1 MKTKLI
7 AFLFILSFGITSCTK
22 SDEPVVPAKHTLL
35 IYMMANNDLN
45 RFGVLNLDAL
55 MKVAT
60 KKNLNGGNLIV
71 YYTLEGATPQ
81 LLQLK
86 ENSDGKV
93 IKEVVLDYEKQNS
106 ASPEVLL
113 SVIKEVV
120 SRFPA
125 DSYGLDLWSH
135 GSAWV
140 PSEYQNMMKAF
151 GQDGT
156 NWMEIDELAK
166 GIPNGLFNYIL
177 FDACYMASVEC
188 IYELKDKANY
198 ILASP
203 TETMGDGWPYEKIIP
218 VFFENNLQLEKA
230 AEIFYNYYNA
240 LSGNNQTATVS
251 VAKTSEIEN
260 LTAIVKEILAD
271 KSEEDIFNLDL
282 QSMQRLEYLTNSY
295 YTLRQGFLYD
305 FDDFIKQLAT
315 AGQYEQFQAAM
326 GKLITYEAHTKN
338 AFFGALGYSKPI
350 DRCCGLTVFV
360 PQQSIP
366 KINEWYKTRV
376 AWEKA
381 VYPN

>member
-1 MKTKLI
+1 MRTILI
-7 AFLFILSFGITSCTK
+7 TFLFVLSFGITSCTK
-22 SDEPVVPAKHTLL
+22 SDGPVIPAKHTLL
-35 IYMMANNDLN
+35 VYIMANNSLDNFGIQNLN
-45 RFGVLNLDAL
+45 T
-55 MKVAT
+55 MMEVAT

-71 YYTLEGATPQ
+71 YYAPQGATPQ

-93 IKEVVLDYEKQNS
+93 IKEIILDYEKQNS

-125 DSYGLDLWSH
+125 ESYGLDLWSH

-140 PSEYQNMMKAF
+140 PSDYQNMMKAF

-203 TETMGDGWPYEKIIP
+203 TETMGAGWPYAEIIP
-218 VFFENNLQLEKA
+218 AFFENNVQLEKI

-240 LSGNNQTATVS
+240 KSGYSQTATVS
-251 VAKTSEIEN
+251 VTKTSEIEN
-260 LTAIVKEILAD
+260 LAVIVKEILAD

-282 QSMQRLEYLTNSY
+282 KKMQRLEYLSNSP
-295 YTLRQGFLYD
+295 YTTRQGFLYD

-315 AGQYEQFQAAM
+315 DEQYGRFQTAI

-338 AFFGALGYSKPI
+338 AYFAALHDSMPI

-366 KINEWYKTRV
+366 KINDWYKARV

-381 VYPN
+381 VYPY

>member
-7 AFLFILSFGITSCTK
+7 AFLFVLSFGITSCTK

-35 IYMMANNDLN
+35 VYIMANNSLDK
-45 RFGVLNLDAL
+45 FGILNLNTM

-60 KKNLNGGNLIV
+60 KDNLNGGNLIV
-71 YYTLEGATPQ
+71 YYAPKGVAPQ

-86 ENSDGKV
+86 ENSDGTV

-106 ASPEVLL
+106 ASPEVL
-113 SVIKEVV
+113 SNVIKEVI

-125 DSYGLDLWSH
+125 NSYGLDLWSH

-140 PSEYQNMMKAF
+140 PSDYQNMMKAF
-151 GQDGT
+151 GQDGD

-166 GIPNGLFNYIL
+166 GIPNGIFNYIL

-188 IYELKDKANY
+188 VYELKDKANY

-218 VFFENNLQLEKA
+218 AFFADNVQLEKV
-230 AEIFYNYYNA
+230 AEIFYNHYNA
-240 LSGNNQTATVS
+240 LSGDNQTATVS
-251 VAKTSEIEN
+251 VTKTSEIEN
-260 LTAIVKEILAD
+260 LAAIVKEILAD
-271 KSEEDIFNLDL
+271 KSEEDIFNIDL
-282 QSMQRLEYLTNSY
+282 SSLQRLEYLYKGNPNGS
-295 YTLRQGFLYD
+295 LFD
-305 FDDFIKQLAT
+305 FDDFIKVLAT
-315 AGQYEQFQAAM
+315 PEQYEHFQTSMA
-326 GKLITYEAHTKN
+326 KLITYEAHTKK
-338 AFFGALGYSKPI
+338 AYFLAPSKSYPI
-350 DRCCGLTVFV
+350 NRCSGLTVFV

>member
-7 AFLFILSFGITSCTK
+7 AFLFVLSFGITSCTK

-71 YYTLEGATPQ
+71 YYTLKGATPQ

-135 GSAWV
+135 GSAWI

-151 GQDGT
+151 GQDDT

-218 VFFENNLQLEKA
+218 VFFENNVQLEKV

-240 LSGNNQTATVS
+240 KSGDAQTATVS
-251 VAKTSEIEN
+251 VTKTSEIEN
-260 LTAIVKEILAD
+260 LAVIVKEILAD

-282 QSMQRLEYLTNSY
+282 KKMQRLEYLSNSP
-295 YTLRQGFLYD
+295 YTTRQGFLYD

-315 AGQYEQFQAAM
+315 NGQYEQFQAAM
-326 GKLITYEAHTKN
+326 SKLITYEAHTKN
-338 AFFGALGYSKPI
+338 AYFGALHYSMPI

-366 KINEWYKTRV
+366 KINEWYKARV

-381 VYPN
+381 VYPY

>member
-1 MKTKLI
+1 MRTILI
-7 AFLFILSFGITSCTK
+7 TFLFVLSFGITSCTK
-22 SDEPVVPAKHTLL
+22 SDGPVIPAKHTLL
-35 IYMMANNDLN
+35 VYIMANNSLDNFGIQNLN
-45 RFGVLNLDAL
+45 T
-55 MKVAT
+55 MMEVAT

-71 YYTLEGATPQ
+71 YYAPQGATPQ

-86 ENSDGKV
+86 ENSNGKV

-113 SVIKEVV
+113 NVIKEVMA
-120 SRFPA
+120 RFPA

-140 PSEYQNMMKAF
+140 PSNYQNMMKAF
-151 GQDGT
+151 GQDGID
-156 NWMEIDELAK
+156 WMEIDELAK
-166 GIPNGLFNYIL
+166 GIPNGIFKYIL

-188 IYELKDKANY
+188 IYELKDKADY

-203 TETMGDGWPYEKIIP
+203 TETMGAGWPYAEIIP
-218 VFFENNLQLEKA
+218 AFFENNVQPEKV

-240 LSGNNQTATVS
+240 QSGDYQTATVS

-338 AFFGALGYSKPI
+338 AFFGALRYSKPI